1 MKHAKVSTKSKSD
14 LLTVAEVA
22 HMLRVDDTT
31 VRRWVK
37 QGALDAIVLPHTNLR
52 QVYRIRRET
61 LEEVM
66 GSEPEEVMESE
77 SESEEVMESE
87 QTA

>member
-1 MKHAKVSTKSKSD
+1 MKHTNVKTKAKSD

-22 HMLRVDDTT
+22 LILRVDDTT

-61 LEEVM
+61 LDEVMGSEPEEVM
-66 GSEPEEVMESE
+66 GSEPEEVMGSE
-77 SESEEVMESE
+77 I
-87 QTA
+87 TA